1 MTRHSGGVGR
11 LRRVGEVALWLIV
24 ILVALIGAVRL
35 LADLRLVVLP
45 VLLAMVLAT
54 FLMPPTRWLAGR
66 GWPRAAAALAV
77 VTAALVGL
85 VVTFALL
92 VPPVVAQFGEFDFQ
106 LSGAVDR
113 VESWI
118 RASPL
123 PVSTDQISQ
132 AIDTVQSRVAESFD
146 TVARSALSGAIVAV
160 EIIAGLLLAVVVLFF
175 LLKDG
180 ERIWAWVV
188 SLAVPSRRED
198 VDAIGKRSWQALGGF
213 VRGQFVVAAF
223 DAVLIGL
230 ALVVIGVPLALPL
243 SVLVFFGAFV
253 PVIGATV
260 TGLLAVLVALVSV
273 GVGGAVATIAAIIV
287 VQQVEGNVLEPV
299 VVGHAVD
306 VHPLAILL
314 AVTAGAVLA
323 GIIGAMVAAPAVA
336 VAAAVLGYL
345 REHSEEPPAEPAS
358 SREVGSRPAG

>member
-1 MTRHSGGVGR
+1 MTSADDAMTRDGAGGISR

-24 ILVALIGAVRL
+24 ILLASIGAIRL

-45 VLLAMVLAT
+45 VLLAIVLAT
-54 FLMPPTRWLAGR
+54 FLMPPTRWLRGR
-66 GWPRAAAALAV
+66 GWPHGL
-77 VTAALVGL
+77 AALV
-85 VVTFALL
+85 VVVISLLGVVATFALL
-92 VPPVVAQFGEFDFQ
+92 LPPVVSQFDEFDFQ

-113 VESWI
+113 VENWI

-123 PVSTDQISQ
+123 PVSTEQISG
-132 AIDTVQSRVAESFD
+132 AIDDLQSRVAESFEAL
-146 TVARSALSGAIVAV
+146 ARGALTGAIVAV
-160 EIIAGLLLAVVVLFF
+160 EMIAGFLLAVVVLFF

-180 ERIWAWVV
+180 EPIWAWAV
-188 SLAVPSRRED
+188 SLAPPSRREGID
-198 VDAIGKRSWQALGGF
+198 GIGKRSWQALGGF
-213 VRGQFVVAAF
+213 VRGQFVVALF

-230 ALVVIGVPLALPL
+230 AMVVIGVPLALPL

-273 GVGGAVATIAAIIV
+273 GLVGAIATLAAIVV
-287 VQQVEGNVLEPV
+287 VQQIEGSVLQPV
-299 VVGHAVD
+299 VIGRAVD

-314 AVTAGAVLA
+314 GVTAGAVLA

-336 VAAAVLGYL
+336 VAAAVLRYL
-345 REHSEEPPAEPAS
+345 REGGEAPDLPAA
-358 SREVGSRPAG
+358 